1 MSYYIGVDLGGTN
14 IKAGVLDDQYGILHK
29 ASVKTNATRGADAVM
44 ADIATLVKR
53 VAQEADISLA
63 DVPWVGVG
71 SPGHANTDT
80 GEILYSNN
88 LDWHNVSLAATL
100 EQALGQRVLIG
111 NDANVAAFGE
121 YSAGSGKQVSSM
133 VAITLGTGVGGG
145 VIIDNKILTGF
156 NHAGGELGHMVIV
169 KDGLPCT
176 CGRHGCF
183 EAYSSATGLIR
194 LTKQRMNE
202 HPDSKMWELTQ
213 GSLELVSGRTAFD
226 GMRAGDAVASAVVD
240 EYIDYLSVGILNI
253 VNIFQPAMICMSGGI
268 CKEGDTL
275 IVPLANKVNAEQYVK
290 DPAMQ
295 TKIVTASLR
304 DDAGMVGAALL
315 GLSQ

>member
-1 MSYYIGVDLGGTN
+1 MRYYLGVDLGGTN
-14 IKAGVLDDQYGILHK
+14 IKAGVLDEQYRIVHK
-29 ASVKTNATRGADAVM
+29 ASVKTHSSRGADAVM
-44 ADIATLVKR
+44 QDIATLVKR
-53 VAQEADISLA
+53 VAQEANVSLQ
-63 DVPWVGVG
+63 DLPWIGVG

-80 GEILYSNN
+80 GMILYSNN
-88 LDWHNVSLAATL
+88 LDWHHVPLASTL
-100 EQALGQRVLIG
+100 EQALGQRVLLG

-145 VIIDNKILTGF
+145 VIIDDKILTGF

-176 CGRHGCF
+176 CGRLGCF

-194 LTKQRMNE
+194 MTQRHMKE
-202 HPDSKMWELTQ
+202 HPDCKLWELVA
-213 GSLELVSGRTAFD
+213 GSLDKVSGRTAFD
-226 GMRAGDAVASAVVD
+226 GMRAGDAVGTAVVE
-240 EYIDYLSVGILNI
+240 EYIDYLAVGILNI

-275 IVPLANKVNAEQYVK
+275 IRPLVEKVNATQYVK
-290 DPAMQ
+290 DPAMR
-295 TKIVTASLR
+295 TNIVTASLR
-304 DDAGMVGAALL
+304 DDAGLVGAALL
-315 GLSQ
+315 GLAQ